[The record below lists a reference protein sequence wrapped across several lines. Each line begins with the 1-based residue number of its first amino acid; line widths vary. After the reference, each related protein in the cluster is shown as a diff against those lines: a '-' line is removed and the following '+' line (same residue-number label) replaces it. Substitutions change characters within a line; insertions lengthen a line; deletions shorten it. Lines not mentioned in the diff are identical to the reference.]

1 VSAQEI
7 RVGINSSGEIKLPA
21 EAYRALGVKP
31 GESIVVVIE
40 NEAVSLR
47 ALHGQVESPF
57 RRPTADELDEQDRL
71 AHARGKVLMDRVAKG
86 EATSEDFKEMEDI
99 ARDEHVRDVLRK
111 LLAE

>member
-1 VSAQEI
+1 M
-7 RVGINSSGEIKLPA
+7 GITSSGEIKLPA

-40 NEAVSLR
+40 DEAVSLK
-47 ALHGQVESPF
+47 AQHGPAQSDSGF

-71 AHARGKVLMDRVAKG
+71 AHARGKVLMERVAKG
-86 EATSEDFKEMEDI
+86 EATADDFTEMEDI